1 MQQLIHSA
9 VYQLSHTL
17 SPNKSF
23 PELVET
29 NAMHCYVAF
38 TYVSGSTVFFFCMR
52 STHRCKYVNV
62 TIIFFH
68 RIKLPVKITLP
79 YHPSAAGEMA
89 TLHASLAFHEHGM
102 EWGRNKTSTYLPR
115 HSRGSLHVHVRVH
128 ASRCLS
134 SISRHCMPQTPT
146 SSTFLKDSWG
156 TLRLLS
162 PHSTRPSQKYSK
174 EIYHYR
180 DNNALCG
187 HPKYIITESISKK
200 RCLYYYSFKGT
211 PRHHVGW

>member
-1 MQQLIHSA
+1 MLIRSAGRAPICLFLKIPHHNVRIYLGYSLRLVCYYLSINIMQQLIHSA

-102 EWGRNKTSTYLPR
+102 E
-115 HSRGSLHVHVRVH
+115 
-128 ASRCLS
+128 
-134 SISRHCMPQTPT
+134 
-146 SSTFLKDSWG
+146 
-156 TLRLLS
+156 
-162 PHSTRPSQKYSK
+162 
-174 EIYHYR
+174 
-180 DNNALCG
+180 
-187 HPKYIITESISKK
+187 
-200 RCLYYYSFKGT
+200 
-211 PRHHVGW
+211 

>member
-1 MQQLIHSA
+1 MS
-9 VYQLSHTL
+9 LSQNSPPQRTHILRLFIKVSLLLFVHQHHASVNSFCGISTFPHCL
-17 SPNKSF
+17 SPNKCF
-23 PELVET
+23 PELVEP

-102 EWGRNKTSTYLPR
+102 E
-115 HSRGSLHVHVRVH
+115 
-128 ASRCLS
+128 
-134 SISRHCMPQTPT
+134 
-146 SSTFLKDSWG
+146 
-156 TLRLLS
+156 
-162 PHSTRPSQKYSK
+162 
-174 EIYHYR
+174 
-180 DNNALCG
+180 
-187 HPKYIITESISKK
+187 
-200 RCLYYYSFKGT
+200 
-211 PRHHVGW
+211 